1 MKPEFTPNASRI
13 AALNDAMRARI
24 PFCAGDPELPGLFV
38 VTRSIAALS
47 QAAVLAILDEIR
59 HFSAFERGDDPY
71 GEHDFGALEH
81 PEAGR
86 IFWKFDYF
94 ADASCTSG
102 SPDPSD
108 PTQSFR
114 VLTVMLAEDW

>member
-1 MKPEFTPNASRI
+1 MKHDPARI

-24 PFCAGDPELPGLFV
+24 PFCAGDPALPGLFV

-47 QAAVLAILDEIR
+47 QSAVLAILDEVR
-59 HFSAFERGDDPY
+59 DFSAFERGDDPY

-81 PEAGR
+81 PETGR
-86 IFWKFDYF
+86 IFWKFDCF

-108 PTQSFR
+108 PAQSFR